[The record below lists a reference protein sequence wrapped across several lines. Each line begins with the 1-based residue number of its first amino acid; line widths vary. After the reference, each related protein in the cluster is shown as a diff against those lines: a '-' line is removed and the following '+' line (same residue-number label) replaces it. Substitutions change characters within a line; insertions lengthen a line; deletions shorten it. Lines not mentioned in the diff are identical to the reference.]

1 MLNSGTFFV
10 FFFFAVITY
19 LIFLTPSREKESK
32 EPQERDEFD
41 EHLGVPSL
49 FIPPSSSFP
58 PVAPPVAPPATP
70 PTASPVIE
78 NNVPPVARD
87 NTVKK
92 RVMKLPELL
101 HGFLESYRYTDV
113 GIFVPEDSTFD
124 LKGFEPGAILTL
136 VQDPEN
142 PHDNHAVGLKLHNQ
156 LVGYLYR
163 GKLQD
168 MANDWIGKKMPLR
181 AQLTACMRDKQ
192 RAEVTLVFYD
202 LSQYKKYLAKYPNA
216 KEYRLTGNTNEEM
229 QENIDMCSRGDE
241 CSIDYD
247 IEKEK
252 YLVSSGL
259 DIGYLPASAA
269 KHIDA
274 DGKDAYDIY
283 VSDID
288 FNDRGKN
295 VISVYLFP
303 KAN

>member
-10 FFFFAVITY
+10 FIFFAVITY

-274 DGKDAYDIY
+274 DGEDAYDIY

>member
-10 FFFFAVITY
+10 FIFFAVITY

-274 DGKDAYDIY
+274 DGEDAYD
-283 VSDID
+283 
-288 FNDRGKN
+288 
-295 VISVYLFP
+295 
-303 KAN
+303 

>member
-1 MLNSGTFFV
+1 MSDSFV
-10 FFFFAVITY
+10 IFAFIAVI
-19 LIFLTPSREKESK
+19 IFLVINIPSNEEESK
-32 EPQERDEFD
+32 EPQEKDEFL
-41 EHLGVPSL
+41 EKSS
-49 FIPPSSSFP
+49 IPISSNIP
-58 PVAPPVAPPATP
+58 
-70 PTASPVIE
+70 ASPVI
-78 NNVPPVARD
+78 PPVTEVQAPSVEQSAPTAQ
-87 NTVKK
+87 NVEFEKK
-92 RVMKLPELL
+92 PEKLPESIR
-101 HGFLESYRYTDV
+101 GYVASYRYTEV
-113 GIFVPEDSTFD
+113 GIFVPKDKTFD
-124 LKGFEPGAILTL
+124 VEGFEPDAILTL

-142 PHDNHAVGLKLHNQ
+142 PHDNRAVGLKLRKR

-168 MANDWIGKKMPLR
+168 MANDWIEKKKPLR

-259 DIGYLPASAA
+259 DIGYLPAGAA

-274 DGKDAYDIY
+274 DGEDAYDIY

>member
-1 MLNSGTFFV
+1 MSDSFV
-10 FFFFAVITY
+10 IFAFIAVI
-19 LIFLTPSREKESK
+19 IFLVIKMSSHKKEPK

-49 FIPPSSSFP
+49 FIPPASSFP

-70 PTASPVIE
+70 PAASPVIE

-168 MANDWIGKKMPLR
+168 MANDWIEKNLPLR
-181 AQLTACMRDKQ
+181 AQLTACTRDRN
-192 RAEVTLVFYD
+192 RAEVTLVFYGLRQYEKH
-202 LSQYKKYLAKYPNA
+202 LSKYPDA
-216 KEYRLTGNTNEEM
+216 KQYRLIGTKKAEF
-229 QENIDMCSRGDE
+229 QENLSLCE
-241 CSIDYD
+241 CGEYCTLDYD
-247 IEKEK
+247 VDSGK
-252 YLVSSGL
+252 YLVAADL
-259 DIGYLPASAA
+259 EIGYLPSSAA
-269 KHIDA
+269 NLIER
-274 DGKDAYDIY
+274 DGEDAYDIFI
-283 VSDID
+283 SDIFD
-288 FNDRGKN
+288 NDNGTLAVR
-295 VISVYLFP
+295 VYLFP
-303 KAN
+303 KDD

>member
-1 MLNSGTFFV
+1 
-10 FFFFAVITY
+10 
-19 LIFLTPSREKESK
+19 
-32 EPQERDEFD
+32 
-41 EHLGVPSL
+41 
-49 FIPPSSSFP
+49 
-58 PVAPPVAPPATP
+58 
-70 PTASPVIE
+70 
-78 NNVPPVARD
+78 
-87 NTVKK
+87 
-92 RVMKLPELL
+92 
-101 HGFLESYRYTDV
+101 
-113 GIFVPEDSTFD
+113 
-124 LKGFEPGAILTL
+124 
-136 VQDPEN
+136 
-142 PHDNHAVGLKLHNQ
+142 
-156 LVGYLYR
+156 
-163 GKLQD
+163 

-274 DGKDAYDIY
+274 DGEGAYDIY

>member
-1 MLNSGTFFV
+1 MSDSFFI
-10 FFFFAVITY
+10 FAFIAVI
-19 LIFLTPSREKESK
+19 IFLVIKMPSHKKEPK

-49 FIPPSSSFP
+49 FIPPASSFP

-70 PTASPVIE
+70 PATSPVIE

-142 PHDNHAVGLKLHNQ
+142 PHDNRAVGLKLHNQ

-168 MANDWIGKKMPLR
+168 MANDWIEKRPSPPRTAYRLHARSEPRRGYACILR
-181 AQLTACMRDKQ
+181 A
-192 RAEVTLVFYD
+192 
-202 LSQYKKYLAKYPNA
+202 
-216 KEYRLTGNTNEEM
+216 
-229 QENIDMCSRGDE
+229 
-241 CSIDYD
+241 
-247 IEKEK
+247 
-252 YLVSSGL
+252 
-259 DIGYLPASAA
+259 PA
-269 KHIDA
+269 I
-274 DGKDAYDIY
+274 
-283 VSDID
+283 
-288 FNDRGKN
+288 
-295 VISVYLFP
+295 
-303 KAN
+303 

>member
-1 MLNSGTFFV
+1 
-10 FFFFAVITY
+10 
-19 LIFLTPSREKESK
+19 
-32 EPQERDEFD
+32 
-41 EHLGVPSL
+41 
-49 FIPPSSSFP
+49 
-58 PVAPPVAPPATP
+58 
-70 PTASPVIE
+70 
-78 NNVPPVARD
+78 
-87 NTVKK
+87 
-92 RVMKLPELL
+92 MKLPELL

-274 DGKDAYDIY
+274 DGEDAYDIY